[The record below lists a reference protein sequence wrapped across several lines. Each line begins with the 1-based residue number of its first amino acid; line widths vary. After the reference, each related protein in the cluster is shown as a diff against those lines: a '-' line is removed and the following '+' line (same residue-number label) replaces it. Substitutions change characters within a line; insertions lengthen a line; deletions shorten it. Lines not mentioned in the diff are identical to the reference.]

1 LYSWNIPGVQTP
13 KVSEDA
19 YEKDEEFVDMVSE
32 ISKDV
37 SRFGLHHESFG
48 NFAPELLAFFWSIIP
63 LCRRAYRNTRRV
75 SLMCAT
81 TSNATSSLAV
91 VKDNNAHFDE
101 LWWFDKIKNIYEHL
115 NSEVA
120 SSSWLGSST
129 SWLSTSKFNTTGT
142 DTNLTDATNSF
153 VTWDTIDQITV
164 FVCLV
169 GVSGVLASTVA
180 RVLTVFLKT
189 CCQKSNSDDCDE
201 KNNPIYKFI
210 ARKYKKAVLRVT
222 HTFPGFAS
230 IFRILFL
237 IFGLLVPLFFISVTR
252 KNRQCPSDEINK
264 TELNGG
270 LTGLFSSPSIVV
282 FVVQVLIVDF
292 FYSWQII
299 IYKCGASKL
308 SQYLRNMKPGA
319 AATLAVLIPSVI
331 SLAVTAVRVYMNI
344 YFDMEQKPP
353 PKSMRMVLMWS
364 SFALTFTLT
373 STFLSVMHRSY
384 QYFANLAEQFRIFT
398 KASTHASWYQ
408 FYREFANKN
417 SVIEHNSNNRKK
429 IEKLVRQ
436 AESFDLTDGKD
447 LARWDKSRDILVMK
461 LTSGITTVNEINL
474 TMMTVLTATLLVI
487 SSLASYLRL
496 LKNVKNNQDE
506 NTLNSMARDV
516 AAIEDIQSKNS
527 YELGWFFCICLV
539 FLAPM
544 LYSRY
549 QVTKQDKIQLDI
561 LKNTKK
567 KVEINGIENDLDG
580 NPEAKEQTQSQIN
593 IMFDHIMFV
602 SRSKL
607 DLYKYLESLNLIE
620 HFDRLVAD
628 GVECTK
634 DLIHVSEE
642 YLMDDL
648 GIGKIKTKKI
658 LAKIGGKKMKDT
670 VERLNII
677 IEKVEDT
684 GDILRP
690 TIFGGDIIPLMKTIF
705 IGLVVQVLGA
715 YLDQKTDGSSS
726 ILDKLNN

>member
-1 LYSWNIPGVQTP
+1 MYSWNIPGVQTP
-13 KVSEDA
+13 KVSEEACEED
-19 YEKDEEFVDMVSE
+19 EKFVDMVSE

-37 SRFGLHHESFG
+37 SQFGLHHESFG

-63 LCRRAYRNTRRV
+63 LCRRAYRNTRRI
-75 SLMCAT
+75 SLMC
-81 TSNATSSLAV
+81 ATSSLAV

-101 LWWFDKIKNIYEHL
+101 LWWFDKIKNIYAHF

-142 DTNLTDATNSF
+142 DTNLTDGTNSL
-153 VTWDTIDQITV
+153 VTWTTTIDQITV

-180 RVLTVFLKT
+180 RVLTVFMKT

-210 ARKYKKAVLRVT
+210 ARSYKEAVLCVT
-222 HTFPGFAS
+222 PHTFPGFAS

-237 IFGLLVPLFFISVTR
+237 IFGLLVPLFFLSVTR

-264 TELNGG
+264 TELNAG

-282 FVVQVLIVDF
+282 FVMQVLIVDF
-292 FYSWQII
+292 YSWQNFSCWTN
-299 IYKCGASKL
+299 KCGASKF

-319 AATLAVLIPSVI
+319 AATLAVLVPSVI
-331 SLAVTAVRVYMNI
+331 SLAVTAVRVYINV

-373 STFLSVMHRSY
+373 SMFFSVMHGSY

-417 SVIEHNSNNRKK
+417 SVSEHNSNNRKK
-429 IEKLVRQ
+429 IEKLVRK

-447 LARWDKSRDILVMK
+447 LARWDKSRDRLVMK
-461 LTSGITTVNEINL
+461 LTSGLTTINEINL

-496 LKNVKNNQDE
+496 LKNVKSNQDE
-506 NTLNSMARDV
+506 SGDESARDI

-527 YELGWFFCICLV
+527 HELGLFFCICLV

-567 KVEINGIENDLDG
+567 KVEINGIEIDLDG
-580 NPEAKEQTQSQIN
+580 NPEAKEQN
-593 IMFDHIMFV
+593 DNFV
-602 SRSKL
+602 
-607 DLYKYLESLNLIE
+607 
-620 HFDRLVAD
+620 
-628 GVECTK
+628 T
-634 DLIHVSEE
+634 
-642 YLMDDL
+642 
-648 GIGKIKTKKI
+648 
-658 LAKIGGKKMKDT
+658 DT
-670 VERLNII
+670 VKRLNII

-684 GDILRP
+684 GSILRP

-705 IGLVVQVLGA
+705 FGLVVQVLGA

-726 ILDKLNN
+726 ILESIK